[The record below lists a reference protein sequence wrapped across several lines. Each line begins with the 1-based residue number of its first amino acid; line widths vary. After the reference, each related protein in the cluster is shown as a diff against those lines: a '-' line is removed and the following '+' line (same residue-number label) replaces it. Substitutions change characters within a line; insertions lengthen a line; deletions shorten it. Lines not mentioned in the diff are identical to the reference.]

1 MKIKRQTNF
10 IWGLVALAVGVIA
23 LLRTLDVLPAGIYDL
38 ALRAWPALLV
48 LFGLGTLLRNR
59 IPLGNLIALVVSAAL
74 VGGLAVSA
82 YSSRATQE
90 RSDYQESIAQPIPP
104 EITLLRVSVE
114 TLATDVEIV
123 RSLSSGAVS
132 GQFSGSSESLLNA
145 NYNEL
150 GDGTA
155 DLNITES
162 RSSSF
167 PMLEAI
173 GRGRLLLELPAGVA
187 LDVSFIGQD
196 GTVSLN
202 MDGLALERLNMDL
215 VKGNAAVS
223 LPNYR
228 PLGSA
233 PDATLG
239 ALVVREGNITLVV
252 PPTIAAR
259 FTLNRGGSGLR
270 PDFDST
276 VYNLLAEG
284 DGILE
289 ARSFDAAEIQVRYT
303 VTVPRGLVT
312 VQAAAQ

>member
-1 MKIKRQTNF
+1 MKVKRQTNF
-10 IWGLVALAVGVIA
+10 IWGLVALGVGLIV
-23 LLRTLDVLPAGIYDL
+23 LLRALDVLPAGMYDL

-59 IPLGNLIALVVSAAL
+59 IPLGNLIALIVSVAL
-74 VGGLAVSA
+74 VGGLAASA

-90 RSDYQESIAQPIPP
+90 RSDYQEVIAQPIDSG
-104 EITLLRVSVE
+104 ITLLRVSVN
-114 TLATDVEIV
+114 TLGTDVEIV
-123 RSLSSGAVS
+123 RSLASGTVS
-132 GQFSGSSESLLNA
+132 GQFSGSSESLLVA
-145 NYNEL
+145 SYNEL

-155 DLNITES
+155 DLAVTES
-162 RSSSF
+162 RTSTF
-167 PMLEAI
+167 PMLESI

-187 LDVSFIGQD
+187 LDVSFVGQE

-239 ALVVREGNITLVV
+239 ALVVREGSVTLIV
-252 PPTIAAR
+252 PTTVAAR

-276 VYNLLAEG
+276 VYNLLADG

-289 ARSFDAAEIQVRYT
+289 ARNFDTSEIQIRYT
-303 VTVPRGLVT
+303 VTVPRGLIT
-312 VQAAAQ
+312 VQAAGE

>member
-123 RSLSSGAVS
+123 RSLSSGTVS

-303 VTVPRGLVT
+303 VTVPRGLIT

>member
-23 LLRTLDVLPAGIYDL
+23 LLRALDVLPAGIYDL

-123 RSLSSGAVS
+123 RSLSSGTVS

-303 VTVPRGLVT
+303 VTVPRGLIT